1 MQEREEEQGQ
11 AEPVGYDGE
20 FCLFSL
26 SALKGSLWMLL
37 ESRLERARMERTC
50 RKVDG
55 MRHRQTVGQEVM
67 MMG

>member
-11 AEPVGYDGE
+11 AEPVGYNEE

-37 ESRLERARMERTC
+37 ESGVERERMET
-50 RKVDG
+50 DL
-55 MRHRQTVGQEVM
+55 QE
-67 MMG
+67 GGWNER